1 MESKKVSVFLVVSM
15 VLMATYV
22 SCEIENPPSD
32 ANPEAISSNYKRIT
46 REVLR
51 SSLSNILLDE
61 LEAQNPAK
69 LRDCDG
75 SICSVIA
82 QDCDSGCICLP
93 VALYLGVCG

>member
-1 MESKKVSVFLVVSM
+1 MESKKVSVFMVVSM

-61 LEAQNPAK
+61 LEAQNPAN
-69 LRDCDG
+69 LRDCAAA
-75 SICSVIA
+75 CSPIA
-82 QDCDSGCICLP
+82 QNCGSGCTCIPISVLI
-93 VALYLGVCG
+93 GVCA